1 MLKPANPNL
10 LFLASHLA
18 QGLHLAEV
26 VGGDGKGEEALPGLN
41 YTRQQAF
48 YINIAQVCTMQC
60 NSSTMFQGCFSL
72 SSPPIYISQFF
83 QGYCGR
89 LAGLSEVLLSHLSQH
104 SSYSERCQSAQLV
117 KN

>member
-1 MLKPANPNL
+1 MFQLSTFMCSLDPPSGKEGVANPNL
-10 LFLASHLA
+10 QFLALHLA

-72 SSPPIYISQFF
+72 ASPPIYISQCFRVTV
-83 QGYCGR
+83 GGW
-89 LAGLSEVLLSHLSQH
+89 LA
-104 SSYSERCQSAQLV
+104 
-117 KN
+117 

>member
-1 MLKPANPNL
+1 MLLLLTFMFSLDPPSGKGVVANPNL
-10 LFLASHLA
+10 PFLALRLA

-48 YINIAQVCTMQC
+48 YINIAQVCTMQY

-72 SSPPIYISQFF
+72 SSPPIYISQCFRATV
-83 QGYCGR
+83 GGW
-89 LAGLSEVLLSHLSQH
+89 LA
-104 SSYSERCQSAQLV
+104 
-117 KN
+117 

>member
-1 MLKPANPNL
+1 MLLLLTFMCSLDPPSGKGVVANPNL
-10 LFLASHLA
+10 PFLALRLA

-60 NSSTMFQGCFSL
+60 NSSTNVSGL
-72 SSPPIYISQFF
+72 
-83 QGYCGR
+83 
-89 LAGLSEVLLSHLSQH
+89 LWEAGWPE
-104 SSYSERCQSAQLV
+104 
-117 KN
+117 